1 MGQPVV
7 HFEII
12 GRDADR
18 LRRFY
23 AELFGWEFEVG
34 DTVSSAVSAAG
45 NYGFIDARL
54 LAGAAAVNGG
64 VGGGQGYEPRVL
76 FYVGVDDVEAALARA
91 EELGGRRV
99 LGPDGVPA
107 RSSSGASPTRRG
119 TSSESPGRLTR
130 TGLEEVRIA
139 LRQSR
144 ETCA

>member
-23 AELFGWEFEVG
+23 AELFGWEFAVG
-34 DTVSSAVSAAG
+34 DTVSAAVSAPG

-54 LAGAAAVNGG
+54 LADAAAVNGG
-64 VGGGQGYEPRVL
+64 VGGGEGYEPRVL

-91 EELGGRRV
+91 EALGGRRV
-99 LGPDGVPA
+99 LGPDGVP
-107 RSSSGASPTRRG
+107 G
-119 TSSESPGRLTR
+119 TLVVGRFTDPEGNLVGVAGT
-130 TGLEEVRIA
+130 A
-139 LRQSR
+139 
-144 ETCA
+144 